1 MSVSVSLLRLVC
13 VEGTR
18 DLWPSEFS
26 DLVAKCEENPADR
39 TPFGVTADWLQ
50 EEVAEDRLA
59 EAFRWMFKRT
69 EVEIVKD
76 KVYGGDAWA
85 FRRMPNSM
93 GDVPNPHFID
103 RTHIAGMMADL
114 AYRLQKLR
122 EDLA

>member
-1 MSVSVSLLRLVC
+1 MVSVSLRRLVC
-13 VEGTR
+13 VERSR

-39 TPFGVTADWLQ
+39 TPFGVTADWCDENGEL
-50 EEVAEDRLA
+50 ELA
-59 EAFRWMFKRT
+59 EAFRWMFKRPD
-69 EVEIVKD
+69 VEIAKGDDVYQRD
-76 KVYGGDAWA
+76 KWS
-85 FRRMPNSM
+85 FRLLPNSLA

-103 RTHIAGMMADL
+103 RTTIAGMMADL